1 MHIVSMTQVSLDD
14 LLVEMGEVRTLREA
28 LALFEA
34 VGMGERKLSPRTR
47 REYRNDLTDL
57 LRFLEKRG
65 VVELGRVQLSF
76 VEEYQ
81 TELVRRGQT
90 PSSQQRKTYAI
101 KTFFQFLYKHEVIEH
116 DVAERLIPP
125 VVERQ
130 EPRVLTDEECTALR
144 RVCQANARDAAII
157 ELYLATGMTL
167 LELVRLRRSDVEL
180 PKQLAKG
187 NDEVGVVHV
196 RRRRG
201 RVNTVPLT
209 YEASRVLAAYLKK
222 RPPVVTDRLFL
233 SRFYTPYSVRAVQYM
248 VGKYL
253 ERIGLSDA
261 TVRTLRH
268 SMAVRQLAHGT
279 PLSAVQEALGHTSPD
294 TTAVYIP
301 LAKKVRQK
309 APHEHAL

>member
-1 MHIVSMTQVSLDD
+1 MHIVTMTQVSLDD

-34 VGMGERKLSPRTR
+34 VGMAERKLAPRTR
-47 REYRNDLTDL
+47 REYHNDLSDL

-65 VVELGRVQLSF
+65 VVELGRVQLSNLS
-76 VEEYQ
+76 EYQ
-81 TELVRRGQT
+81 AELVRRGQT

-101 KTFFQFLYKHEVIEH
+101 KTFFQFLSKQGVIEY
-116 DVAERLIPP
+116 DLSERLIPP
-125 VVERQ
+125 VVERR
-130 EPRVLTDEECTALR
+130 EPRVLTTEESTALR
-144 RVCQANARDAAII
+144 RACRGNVRDAAII

-167 LELVRLRRSDVEL
+167 LELVRLRVSDVQL
-180 PKQLAKG
+180 PKQLTKG
-187 NDEVGVVHV
+187 SEEQGTVHV

-201 RVNTVPLT
+201 RVDTLSLT
-209 YEASRVLAAYLKK
+209 YEASRALTAYLKK
-222 RPPVVTDRLFL
+222 RPPVTTDRLFL

-268 SMAVRQLAHGT
+268 TMATHHIAKGI
-279 PLSAVQEALGHTSPD
+279 PLTALQETLGHAAPD
-294 TTAVYIP
+294 TTAAYIP
-301 LAKKVRQK
+301 LARKMQKKALQ
-309 APHEHAL
+309 EHAL